1 MITNIIHFRYSLKA
15 MTILRY
21 EAPFE
26 KDNIIQD
33 IIVTKLQR
41 MIQEHYRNPK
51 KPYKRSSLVRTL
63 Y

>member
-1 MITNIIHFRYSLKA
+1 